1 MAVQMLFQRGANI
14 CTRQIAARY
23 AKSLSMY
30 PVVEFPKCGGTWLC
44 KMLSGCIDLP
54 FAQFSRLPVAMPCVV
69 HSHWKY
75 HPKMRNVTYLMR
87 DGRDV
92 IVSFYFHA
100 TRPNKVPNNSDP
112 EKMVRVMRELFG
124 SDADINDVRSNLPK
138 FIEYIF
144 KNPYGSRQSWS
155 EHMGS
160 WLDRDGVVYVR
171 YEDLR
176 GVCAETMSAVL
187 NGHGFQVAQEHVD
200 EVVDRYSMQRVTG
213 RKPGQEDP
221 DSFIRKGIVG
231 DWKNHFSRESAELFD
246 SLAGDMLIRAGY
258 EPDRSW
264 VERCL

>member
-1 MAVQMLFQRGANI
+1 MAIQMLLQRGANI
-14 CTRQIAARY
+14 GTRQIAARF
-23 AKSLSMY
+23 ARDLSMY

-44 KMLSGCIDLP
+44 RMLSGCMDLP

-100 TRPNKVPNNSDP
+100 TRPNKVPNNADP

-124 SDADINDVRSNLPK
+124 NDADLDDVRSNLPR

-144 KNPYGSRQSWS
+144 KNPYGSRLSWS
-155 EHMGS
+155 EHMS
-160 WLDRDGVVYVR
+160 QWLDREDVVYTR

-176 GVCAETMSAVL
+176 TNCASSMLDLLGRHGV
-187 NGHGFQVAQEHVD
+187 QVTHERVT
-200 EVVDRYSMQRVTG
+200 EVVERFSMQRMTG
-213 RKPGQEDP
+213 RKPGQEDTH
-221 DSFIRKGIVG
+221 SFIRKGIVG
-231 DWKNHFSRESAELFD
+231 DWVNHFSRESAELFD
-246 SLAGDMLIRAGY
+246 TLAGDMLIRSGY
-258 EPDRSW
+258 ETDRSW
-264 VERCL
+264 IERCE